1 MGAHSRL
8 RFLLWEAVYVCVWGG
23 EHVHLYGQDAIIES
37 EDFRVGRNPRDHPIQ
52 IVSTL
57 HFVEGNGDPDR

>member
-1 MGAHSRL
+1 MLAKVL
-8 RFLLWEAVYVCVWGG
+8 RGNIKTVVKEKLGG
-23 EHVHLYGQDAIIES
+23 KGRILSFSAE
-37 EDFRVGRNPRDHPIQ
+37 RNPRDHPIQ